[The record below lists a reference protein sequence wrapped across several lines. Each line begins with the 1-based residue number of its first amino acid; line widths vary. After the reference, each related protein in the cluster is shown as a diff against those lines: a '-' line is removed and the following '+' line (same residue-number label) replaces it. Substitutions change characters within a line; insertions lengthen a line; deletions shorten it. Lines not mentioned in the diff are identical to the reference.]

1 MYGELLHNYLNTA
14 VMAVL
19 FGEGHETDSDV
30 MLGLRTKNGLSLL
43 HGGLWFQA
51 FESALN
57 KNYYHK
63 FSFFLEIYTY
73 SIRNNPKYAKLYHIE
88 KYLTLVM
95 ALGEIWVCNKA
106 YVSYFARNRDFCYGY
121 CSNVTDLEILAWRVG
136 WRDLVPPCSVC
147 ITFSVLHRQKFRFIL
162 THFNYFF
169 ESCRLPTKKCP
180 NFTIIYEKVN
190 NF

>member
-1 MYGELLHNYLNTA
+1 MYGEVLHNYLNIA

-43 HGGLWFQA
+43 HDGLWFQA

-95 ALGEIWVCNKA
+95 ALGKIWVCNKA

-121 CSNVTDLEILAWRVG
+121 CSNVTDLEILPWRVG
-136 WRDLVPPCSVC
+136 WLDLVPPPL
-147 ITFSVLHRQKFRFIL
+147 FSVYYIFCSASSEI
-162 THFNYFF
+162 
-169 ESCRLPTKKCP
+169 
-180 NFTIIYEKVN
+180 
-190 NF
+190 